1 MVRTETSASADQV
14 YAQVTQASALLRD
27 LPNIRK
33 YKENKNIFYVIVEA
47 HNFDEI

>member
-1 MVRTETSASADQV
+1 MVRTETSASADQM

-33 YKENKNIFYVIVEA
+33 IERHFYVFVEA